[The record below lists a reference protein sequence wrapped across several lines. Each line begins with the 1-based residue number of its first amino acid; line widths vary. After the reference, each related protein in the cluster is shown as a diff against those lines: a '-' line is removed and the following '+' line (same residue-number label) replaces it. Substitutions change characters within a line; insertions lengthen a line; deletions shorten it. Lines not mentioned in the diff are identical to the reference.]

1 MGSRAA
7 TWAGLLILGILLI
20 VAGWRGRLGSLL
32 GAVIT
37 PAQLIDAPT
46 S

>member
-1 MGSRAA
+1 MQKAA
-7 TWAGLLILGILLI
+7 TWGMLLVLGLVLII
-20 VAGWRGRLGSLL
+20 VGWRGRLGSFL

-37 PAQLIDAPT
+37 PAQLIDSPT